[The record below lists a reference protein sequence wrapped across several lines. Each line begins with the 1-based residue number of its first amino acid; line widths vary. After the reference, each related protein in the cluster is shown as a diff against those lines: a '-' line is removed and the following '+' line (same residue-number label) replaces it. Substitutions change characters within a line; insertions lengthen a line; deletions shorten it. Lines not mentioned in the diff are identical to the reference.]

1 MASKKKK
8 KECKKLLK
16 MSWNEE
22 IPVIDEDSKFF
33 ICKGQQFRRSNPEI
47 LEVIEIAEP
56 VLEEEAEERS
66 DE

>member
-22 IPVIDEDSKFF
+22 IPVIEEDSKFF
-33 ICKGQQFRRSNPEI
+33 ICKGQQFRKSNPEI

-56 VLEEEAEERS
+56 VLEDEAEERS

>member
-16 MSWNEE
+16 MSWDEE

-33 ICKGQQFRRSNPEI
+33 ICKGQQFRKSNPEI

-56 VLEEEAEERS
+56 VLEEEEERS

>member
-22 IPVIDEDSKFF
+22 IPVIEEDSKFF
-33 ICKGQQFRRSNPEI
+33 ICKGQQFRKSNPEI
-47 LEVIEIAEP
+47 MEVIEIAEP
-56 VLEEEAEERS
+56 VLEEESEERS

>member
-33 ICKGQQFRRSNPEI
+33 ICKGQQFRKSNPEI